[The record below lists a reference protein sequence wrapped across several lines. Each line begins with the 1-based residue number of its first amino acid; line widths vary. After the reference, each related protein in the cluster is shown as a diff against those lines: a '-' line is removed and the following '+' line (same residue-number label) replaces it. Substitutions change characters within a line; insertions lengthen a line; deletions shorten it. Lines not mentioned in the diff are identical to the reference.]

1 MNRLL
6 VALKIGGTAS
16 LGILTGVH
24 LNFSL
29 ETLRAITALPSAA
42 QKAFTIALGLLRSTV
57 RTLEIAATASL
68 ATAWLL
74 APKHGKHPYLWFA
87 SVPVVLSVG
96 IERLRLAGVEYGIMS
111 TPTSTSNE
119 VEVNGEVVRKGV
131 DDWRRW
137 GLIRGGIIGSGFL
150 LALVGLYGDFA

>member
-1 MNRLL
+1 
-6 VALKIGGTAS
+6 
-16 LGILTGVH
+16 
-24 LNFSL
+24 
-29 ETLRAITALPSAA
+29 
-42 QKAFTIALGLLRSTV
+42 
-57 RTLEIAATASL
+57 L

-119 VEVNGEVVRKGV
+119 VEVNGEVSLFPYPERKGAA
-131 DDWRRW
+131 
-137 GLIRGGIIGSGFL
+137 LIAVMLGGPEGG
-150 LALVGLYGDFA
+150 